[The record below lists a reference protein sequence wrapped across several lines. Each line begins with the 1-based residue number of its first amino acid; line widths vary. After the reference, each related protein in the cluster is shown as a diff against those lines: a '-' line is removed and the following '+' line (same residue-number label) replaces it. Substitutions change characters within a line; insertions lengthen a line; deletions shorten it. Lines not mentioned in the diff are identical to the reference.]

1 MNVTIVQA
9 PTAYP
14 ISVAEAKRHLR
25 ITDTSSDTDV
35 TAMLA
40 ACVSAIETITRR
52 ALCTRQL
59 ALRLDGFPDGDI
71 MLPFAPL
78 RSVSSIAYV
87 DENGDSQTWSS
98 SLYQVDIRSEP
109 GRIRP
114 IFGEVYPDTR
124 DETMNTVTVT
134 YRCGIATPFTAAAA
148 TDLLTATGHAL
159 IDTDVVNLY
168 HSGPEGAALPAG
180 VSTLTD
186 YYARDVTAA
195 VSLKLSAT
203 SGGSAVDVTGTGT
216 GTGSQFYLGVV
227 PEPILQSIK
236 LLLGHID
243 QNRESV
249 NIGNIVNE
257 LPQSVDWLL
266 ADHRVHR
273 FNL

>member
-1 MNVTIVQA
+1 MNITTVQG
-9 PTAYP
+9 PTAHP
-14 ISVAEAKRHLR
+14 ISLAEAKRHLR
-25 ITDTSSDTDV
+25 ITDTNSDTDV
-35 TAMLA
+35 AAMLA
-40 ACVSAIETITRR
+40 AAVSAVETITRR

-71 MLPFAPL
+71 ILPFAPL

-98 SLYQVDIRSEP
+98 SSYQVDAKSEP

-114 IFGEVYPDTR
+114 VVGEVYPATR
-124 DETMNTVTVT
+124 ASTMNTVTVT
-134 YRCGIATPFTAAAA
+134 FRCGIATPFTAA
-148 TDLLTATGHAL
+148 TSDLLTATGHPL
-159 IDTDVVNLY
+159 IDTDVIQLY

-180 VSTLTD
+180 LSTFTD

-203 SGGSAVDVTGTGT
+203 SGGSAVDVTGPGT
-216 GTGSQFYLGVV
+216 GTGSQFYLGIV
-227 PEPILQSIK
+227 PEPILQAIK
-236 LLLGHID
+236 LLLGHMD
-243 QNRESV
+243 QNRESI

-266 ADHRVHR
+266 ADHRVLR
-273 FNL
+273 FNV